1 MVEREDGPTNEVLQP
16 LVAVLAQRFV
26 QRWDQYPRQLDDGRY
41 VTIHEPLRREHLT
54 AHLRGDITIAAYA
67 LDPESRSRFL
77 VLDADNEPDWRRL
90 KAVAGAISEMGTEGY
105 LERSRR
111 GGHLWFF
118 LEGSKEGKDLRTFA
132 SGMLGYFGIEGLE
145 VFPKQDRLGGGPG
158 SSIRLPF
165 GVHRLTGQRYSFYD
179 SQSRVLGPTLG
190 EQITLLAQPQMVGA
204 DVFDRFYDHGMD
216 LANLEQE
223 KALPAWEPSERD
235 VEGATLADRI
245 RQAIPVRQFVLQY
258 VELSKSGKGLCP
270 FHDDHVESF
279 SVNDEG
285 NYWNCFAGC
294 GGGSV
299 IDFWMKLRA
308 CDFRT
313 ALTDLSDMLF
323 DPKEGYDS
331 ELLGGE
337 ADSP

>member
-1 MVEREDGPTNEVLQP
+1 MRPREREPTGEVLQP
-16 LVAVLAQRFV
+16 LATILAQRFV

-41 VTIHEPLRREHLT
+41 VTIHKPLREKHLT
-54 AHLRGDITIAAYA
+54 AHLRGDITLATYA

-111 GGHLWFF
+111 GGHLWYF
-118 LEGSKEGKDLRTFA
+118 LDESKEGEDLRTFA
-132 SGMLGYFGIEGLE
+132 SGMFGYFGIDGFE
-145 VFPKQDRLGGGPG
+145 VFPKQDRLKSGPG

-179 SQSRVLGPTLG
+179 SHGHVLEPTIR
-190 EQITLLAQPQMVGA
+190 EQIALLAQPQMVSG
-204 DVFDRFYDHGMD
+204 DVFDRFYNHGIA
-216 LANLEQE
+216 LNKLEQE
-223 KALPAWEPSERD
+223 EAPPAWERSDRE
-235 VEGATLADRI
+235 VEGGTLADRI
-245 RQAIPVRQFVLQY
+245 KQAIPVRQFVLQY

-270 FHDDHVESF
+270 FHDDHIESF

-299 IDFWMKLRA
+299 IDFWMKLRD
-308 CDFRT
+308 CDFKT

-331 ELLGGE
+331 ELLAGE
-337 ADSP
+337 AEPP